1 MNEKVLKNVDS
12 AINGSRV
19 KSTEKSG
26 KVAVQQI
33 PLNQSNSNK
42 KLQSF
47 ASISANQPGYIV

>member
-26 KVAVQQI
+26 KVAV
-33 PLNQSNSNK
+33 
-42 KLQSF
+42 
-47 ASISANQPGYIV
+47 